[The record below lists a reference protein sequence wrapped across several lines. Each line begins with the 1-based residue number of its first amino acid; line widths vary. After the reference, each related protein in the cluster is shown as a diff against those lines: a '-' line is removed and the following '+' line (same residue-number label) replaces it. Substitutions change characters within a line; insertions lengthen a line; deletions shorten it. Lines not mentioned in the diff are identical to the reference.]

1 MKYVL
6 YLCTLYYVGN
16 IPDKQKY
23 NYNYAMSLYF
33 QGLYR
38 RKSLT
43 DHCTV
48 PPQKADV
55 IVGLIYTSGQ
65 ETGAVST
72 YYYSSCWRKSYFD
85 VQFRREAKWVF
96 TDCIPPLANQV

>member
-48 PPQKADV
+48 TPQQAILND
-55 IVGLIYTSGQ
+55 II
-65 ETGAVST
+65 AVRKLELYQHIT
-72 YYYSSCWRKSYFD
+72 SSCWRKSYFD

>member
-1 MKYVL
+1 
-6 YLCTLYYVGN
+6 
-16 IPDKQKY
+16 
-23 NYNYAMSLYF
+23 MSLYF

-43 DHCTV
+43 DHCTI
-48 PPQKADV
+48 PPQKADI